1 MAGSFDNNSFSTSSF
16 DETAFDFGVADVIV
30 NLTGVAASPAIGT
43 GTVQIQTRISHA
55 TDSGRSIRR
64 RKPVK
69 VEAEGVLCSAE
80 IGRIGFIRSA
90 IINGNGNAAVPVI
103 GLGATSID
111 FNVSTYRRRKD
122 VITSQI
128 NVTFDGQPMP
138 SASVGT
144 GTGSITTEVDL
155 FPEELAALLQ

>member
-1 MAGSFDNNSFSTSSF
+1 MLLALRSLYEPATG
-16 DETAFDFGVADVIV
+16 DVSV
-30 NLTGVAASPAIGT
+30 HLVGVAANPAIGS
-43 GTVQIQTRISHA
+43 GTVFIQVTHHVTEA
-55 TDSGRSIRR
+55 GRPLRR

-69 VEAEGVLCSAE
+69 VEAEGVLCLASV
-80 IGRIGFIRSA
+80 GRIGFIRSA
-90 IINGNGNAAVPVI
+90 VINGNGNAASPVI
-103 GLGATSID
+103 GLGSTSID
-111 FNVSTYRRRKD
+111 FHVSTSRRRKD
-122 VITSQI
+122 IIISQI

>member
-30 NLTGVAASPAIGT
+30 NLTGVAASPAIGN
-43 GTVQIQTRISHA
+43 GTVVIQSLIPHA
-55 TDSGRSIRR
+55 IDSGRPTR
-64 RKPVK
+64 RKRIK
-69 VEAEGVLCSAE
+69 VEAEGVLCLASVGRLRF
-80 IGRIGFIRSA
+80 IGGAVIKA
-90 IINGNGNAAVPVI
+90 NGNAATPMVGV
-103 GLGATSID
+103 GSTSIG
-111 FNVSTYRRRKD
+111 FHVSTSRRRKD
-122 VITSQI
+122 IIISQI

-138 SASVGT
+138 SASVRT